1 MPRTILEPRFHVE
14 YLSILDSDGNLDGA
28 LGPRLPPGGLRSLH
42 RARVLARRFDERMVR
57 LQRQGR
63 IGTFAPIKGQEASQ
77 LGSVVTLRA
86 TDWMVPSFRETAAM
100 IWRGWPIEKILLFF
114 AGYVEGGRPAP
125 DQHDLPIT
133 IPVGTQLPHAVGLA
147 YAAQYRGD
155 DAVVMAYFG
164 DGATSEGDFHEA
176 LNFAGVWHVPVVFV
190 CQNNQWAISVPLKKQ
205 THSKTI
211 AQKALAY
218 GLPGI
223 QVDGND
229 VLAVYT
235 AAREAVERARAGE
248 GPTLIECVTYRLGVH
263 TTADDP
269 TKYRTQE
276 EVTAWEQKDPLT
288 RFRAYLEK
296 KDLLEDGLEQR
307 VDEEIAEAVRRFE
320 ATPPPD
326 PLTIFDHVYAEMPPH
341 LRAQR
346 VIDSPLAEA
355 AIIGTAVGMALYGL
369 KPVCEIQFSGFAFQ
383 CFHQIENH
391 AARYRL
397 RSQGRFHCQMVIRMP
412 YGGGVR
418 ALEHHT
424 ESEEQF
430 YAHVPGLKMVIPS
443 GPRTAR
449 ALLTSAIR
457 DPDPVIFFESKALYH
472 AAKEEIPEESES
484 FPIGR
489 AQVVRE
495 GRDLTLVAYG
505 AMLRVAREAAD
516 VLQAEDGVETD
527 VVDLLTIA
535 PLDRETIVTSVG
547 KTGRAVVIHEA
558 PKSFGPGAE
567 IAASIM
573 EGAFLHLEAPVRR
586 VTAHDVSFVGFARE
600 KANVPDVARVVAAA
614 RETLAF

>member
-1 MPRTILEPRFHVE
+1 MPSFPRTWPRSARSWPRASRLWADTRRRAPLIPPRRPCVA
-14 YLSILDSDGNLDGA
+14 SDG
-28 LGPRLPPGGLRSLH
+28 PPGGHHDRHRPRAGLTSRAMAKLNMVKALNLALLEEMERDPDVVIIGEDVGVDGGVFRVTEDLH
-42 RARVLARRFDERMVR
+42 RRF
-57 LQRQGR
+57 
-63 IGTFAPIKGQEASQ
+63 
-77 LGSVVTLRA
+77 
-86 TDWMVPSFRETAAM
+86 
-100 IWRGWPIEKILLFF
+100 
-114 AGYVEGGRPAP
+114 GGR
-125 DQHDLPIT
+125 
-133 IPVGTQLPHAVGLA
+133 
-147 YAAQYRGD
+147 
-155 DAVVMAYFG
+155 
-164 DGATSEGDFHEA
+164 
-176 LNFAGVWHVPVVFV
+176 
-190 CQNNQWAISVPLKKQ
+190 
-205 THSKTI
+205 
-211 AQKALAY
+211 
-218 GLPGI
+218 
-223 QVDGND
+223 
-229 VLAVYT
+229 
-235 AAREAVERARAGE
+235 
-248 GPTLIECVTYRLGVH
+248 
-263 TTADDP
+263 
-269 TKYRTQE
+269 
-276 EVTAWEQKDPLT
+276 
-288 RFRAYLEK
+288 
-296 KDLLEDGLEQR
+296 
-307 VDEEIAEAVRRFE
+307 
-320 ATPPPD
+320 
-326 PLTIFDHVYAEMPPH
+326 
-341 LRAQR
+341 R

-355 AIIGTAVGMALYGL
+355 GIIGASIGMALYGL
-369 KPVCEIQFSGFAFQ
+369 KPVSEIQFSGFAFQ

-391 AARYRL
+391 AARYRQ
-397 RSQGRFHCQMVIRMP
+397 RSQGRFHCQMVVRMP

-472 AAKEEIPEESES
+472 AAKEEIPEESET

-495 GRDLTLVAYG
+495 GGDLTLVAYG

-516 VLQAEDGVETD
+516 VLQAEDRVETE

-586 VTAHDVSFVGFARE
+586 VTANDVSFVGFARE
-600 KANVPDVARVVAAA
+600 KANIPDVARIVAAA